1 MSHLQLTLW
10 DFSCL
15 RWKDSEDGFSLK
27 WSQGFSAAYARY
39 SSRLLSPPA
48 GGQSHSSALAEHW
61 LFCSLEASLSL
72 WMIRGQTLALHY
84 SAKKFALGT
93 HIPKPY
99 LQNLLGK
106 LLEKSFLFFFFPS
119 LKCWRIYKIKML
131 GLRTSHWE
139 AGVRGVQKGR
149 KPFGRVNFFPKL
161 GLRVASGEE

>member
-1 MSHLQLTLW
+1 MH
-10 DFSCL
+10 
-15 RWKDSEDGFSLK
+15 WKDSEDGFSLK
-27 WSQGFSAAYARY
+27 WSQGFSAAYAR
-39 SSRLLSPPA
+39 LLSTAA
-48 GGQSHSSALAEHW
+48 GGHSHSSALAEHW

-72 WMIRGQTLALHY
+72 WMMRGQTLALHY
-84 SAKKFALGT
+84 SARKFALGT

-106 LLEKSFLFFFFPS
+106 LFRKKLSFFFPS

-149 KPFGRVNFFPKL
+149 KPFGRIIFFFQNWVY
-161 GLRVASGEE
+161 G